1 MISRILLI
9 LSIALLYSC
18 NEANNEACLKYQLAY
33 ISKASGN
40 FDIYLND
47 LNGNETRLTTNPS
60 WDWNPIWNTATE
72 TLFAYA
78 YVNDTFRI
86 QNFDLDGNSIPFETE
101 LLEYNISPNAEM
113 LVFQVREGDSSKLIL
128 RGIDGEFKA
137 EITPQQGYNG
147 RATWSP
153 DSKQISYISDRDG
166 NNEIYL
172 YDILSRSTRRLT
184 SNTSNEKYMAWSPD
198 GSRLAFTTQY
208 YVEGEPD
215 RNDVFILNLTIGEI
229 RKITNNPY
237 DDGEITWSPNPDRIA
252 FHSKRDS
259 VHHIYTM
266 KVDGTDVIQVSSQL
280 AYHGEPVW
288 VATKT
293 NCVE

>member
-1 MISRILLI
+1 MTSRILLI
-9 LSIALLYSC
+9 LSVALTFSC
-18 NEANNEACLKYQLAY
+18 EAQNKTCLNYQLAY

-47 LNGNETRLTTNPS
+47 LNGNETRLTSNPS
-60 WDWNPIWNTATE
+60 WDWNPMWNEATG

-86 QNFDLDGNSIPFETE
+86 QNFDLEGNRIPLDTE

-113 LVFQVREGDSSKLIL
+113 LVFQEREGDSSKLVL
-128 RGIDGEFKA
+128 RGIDGALIA
-137 EITPQQGYNG
+137 EITPLQSYNG

-153 DSKQISYISDRDG
+153 DSKQLSYISDRDG

-172 YDILSRSTRRLT
+172 YDIPSQSTKRLT
-184 SNTSNEKYMAWSPD
+184 TNTSNEKYMAWAPD
-198 GSRLAFTTQY
+198 GSQLAFTTQY
-208 YVEGEPD
+208 YEEGEPD
-215 RNDVFILNLTIGEI
+215 RNDVFVMNLINGEV
-229 RKITNNPY
+229 RKITDNPY

-266 KVDGTDVIQVSSQL
+266 NVDGTDVIQISSQHS
-280 AYHGEPVW
+280 YHGEPVW
-288 VATKT
+288 VATKSI
-293 NCVE
+293 CD